1 MSTLHGFLLK
11 VCGRSVCVCV
21 SNKESESATLLAA
34 AALACRLSCDLLLV
48 KEDLQLRSRCL

>member
-11 VCGRSVCVCV
+11 VCGRLCVC
-21 SNKESESATLLAA
+21 NKESESATLLAA